1 MYTQW
6 ILKVYSSWERME
18 RFPTECCKTKTKV
31 ILTADQKKGECHNKL
46 TRIWGENEHIG
57 WREGKGERPRKWFIR
72 FSPLVRSPPRVV
84 FLNIESFFRE
94 RLWDNRSDKPHNS
107 SVKSKWPLSI
117 SCKFL
122 FFTAY
127 PICCSEVNPAPHWMR
142 CSKLLPV
149 AFILET
155 SSQIPV
161 FINLKKITTKKIKVS
176 Q

>member
-6 ILKVYSSWERME
+6 ILKIYSSWERME
-18 RFPTECCKTKTKV
+18 CFLTECRAHWLK
-31 ILTADQKKGECHNKL
+31 
-46 TRIWGENEHIG
+46 R
-57 WREGKGERPRKWFIR
+57 GKRRERPRKWFIR
-72 FSPLVRSPPRVV
+72 FSPLVHSPPQVV

-94 RLWDNRSDKPHNS
+94 SLWDNTSDKPHNS
-107 SVKSKWPLSI
+107 SVKSTWPLSI

-161 FINLKKITTKKIKVS
+161 FIHLKKCATKKIKVS